1 MTKPMF
7 LAIMAI
13 AVSSGTGVVHAV
25 GQEPEPPPAVP
36 TGEET
41 TTSGLAVD
49 VAKMTLDEAYEA
61 IVTAEARGPDAED
74 AMKRLGELL
83 PAIRRRDPLN
93 DDVNFI
99 DGRVKLLLGFP
110 RQAIQLI
117 GEHYVK
123 RKRDG
128 KLEPD
133 KVKNEWLAFKLLGD
147 LYFQAKY
154 YKMAQGKYKRAVE
167 LDPREPEPYA
177 GLARTELAL
186 GDPHEAVE
194 YAREA
199 INRDNPGSPSERDP
213 KYHATLAAALLGN
226 RKPDEAFK
234 AATTAVEL
242 AREKAQRDSANPA
255 LLVAL
260 DSYNQLLEQISQ
272 TIVRKSPASAEQ
284 YARFPESA
292 EKYAPFPA
300 SAEQYARF
308 PERAEE
314 YARMARIGQERA
326 QIAHLL
332 SLHHIL
338 HTLEQDIERIERI
351 EQQPPP
357 TLLLEKARL
366 LLAIGNVE
374 EAIVV
379 LTNLLEEDPDNGEAK
394 QLLYRSRGPE
404 PGTPSGR

>member
-7 LAIMAI
+7 LAILAI

-49 VAKMTLDEAYEA
+49 VAKMALEELVDEAYEA
-61 IVTAEARGPDAED
+61 IVTAEARGPDTED

-186 GDPHEAVE
+186 GDPHKEAVK

-199 INRDNPGSPSERDP
+199 IKRENPGSPTQRDP
-213 KYHATLAAALLGN
+213 KYHATLAAALLGT

-284 YARFPESA
+284 
-292 EKYAPFPA
+292 YAPFPA

-379 LTNLLEEDPDNGEAK
+379 LTNLLEEDPDNAEAK

>member
-25 GQEPEPPPAVP
+25 GQDPEPPPAVP

-49 VAKMTLDEAYEA
+49 VAKMTLEELVDEAYEA
-61 IVTAEARGPDAED
+61 IVTAEARGPDADD

-177 GLARTELAL
+177 GLARTGLVL
-186 GDPHEAVE
+186 GDPHEAVK

-199 INRDNPGSPSERDP
+199 IKRENPGSPTQRDP
-213 KYHATLAAALLGN
+213 KYHATLAAALLGT

-260 DSYNQLLEQISQ
+260 DSY
-272 TIVRKSPASAEQ
+272 
-284 YARFPESA
+284 A

-379 LTNLLEEDPDNGEAK
+379 LTNLLEEDPDNAEAK